1 MSNKTILQTNN
12 TNLASYTDRVNALIT
27 KANNLPEAGGSVEDI
42 TSEITTQDTL
52 LTELENILANKA
64 AGEGSVETC
73 TVNINTYGYNIYCI
87 TYVTVDESSNVISAC
102 ITPNSTNTQVLTCL
116 AGSYIAIH
124 HALDTNVPELNI
136 SGATIVRNVNN
147 FLCLKLTNTL
157 AKIHISNDI
166 AGGTID

>member
-73 TVNINTYGYNIYCI
+73 TVNINTWVFVLLGVIQALI
-87 TYVTVDESSNVISAC
+87 TLLDSSTVT
-102 ITPNSTNTQVLTCL
+102 
-116 AGSYIAIH
+116 
-124 HALDTNVPELNI
+124 
-136 SGATIVRNVNN
+136 
-147 FLCLKLTNTL
+147 
-157 AKIHISNDI
+157 
-166 AGGTID
+166 